1 MTHRVRASVPG
12 SARAI
17 VWDWSRFGLG
27 VVLALPAIIGLI
39 FDINTGLALAVG
51 ILPVVALPL
60 APLRRARIQ
69 SLVIAAIAGVSL
81 VVGSLLGRNAFVAV
95 VGLFVIC
102 LGASLAALQSR
113 AGQLALSFVAPLAGM
128 GLSFESGKVSV
139 VAGLM
144 ILSGAYAWAI
154 SLLWPER
161 PATAQHESRAQT
173 RREALDYGIR
183 LGCAAATAAG
193 IGFLFDL
200 DHKGWVCGA
209 ALLVM
214 RPSTGPLIA
223 RSVGRATSVL
233 VGAFLGSLFVQ
244 AQPQSIVIAIVIGL
258 VLAAMAATQP
268 SRWYVTPAFTT
279 FVVFMLLL
287 WQHPTDTAWRFWQ
300 RNLETLL
307 GVGIALLFG
316 LAVPLLQGMIRGM
329 RTIHPEA

>member
-12 SARAI
+12 STRAI

-39 FDINTGLALAVG
+39 FDIDTGLALAVG

-95 VGLFVIC
+95 VALFVIC

-193 IGFLFDL
+193 IGFL
-200 DHKGWVCGA
+200 
-209 ALLVM
+209 
-214 RPSTGPLIA
+214 STLTTRDGSAEP
-223 RSVGRATSVL
+223 RS
-233 VGAFLGSLFVQ
+233 
-244 AQPQSIVIAIVIGL
+244 
-258 VLAAMAATQP
+258 
-268 SRWYVTPAFTT
+268 W
-279 FVVFMLLL
+279 
-287 WQHPTDTAWRFWQ
+287 
-300 RNLETLL
+300 
-307 GVGIALLFG
+307 
-316 LAVPLLQGMIRGM
+316 
-329 RTIHPEA
+329 

>member
-1 MTHRVRASVPG
+1 MEASAQR
-12 SARAI
+12 SAPAI

-27 VVLALPAIIGLI
+27 AVLALPAGIALI
-39 FDINTGLALAVG
+39 LDTNTGLALAVG
-51 ILPVVALPL
+51 ILPAVAVPL
-60 APLRRARIQ
+60 APLRRGRVL
-69 SLVIAAIAGVSL
+69 SLVIAGIAGVSL
-81 VVGSLLGRNAFVAV
+81 VVGSLLGRNLFVAV

-102 LGASLAALQSR
+102 LGASLAALR
-113 AGQLALSFVAPLAGM
+113 NNAGRLALSFAAPLAGM
-128 GLSFESGKVSV
+128 GLSFEFGKVIV

-161 PATAQHESRAQT
+161 PTVAKPETPQESRSA
-173 RREALDYGIR
+173 AVDYGVR
-183 LGCAAATAAG
+183 LGCAAVTAAG
-193 IGFLFDL
+193 IGFLLDL

-223 RSVGRATSVL
+223 RSLGRALSVL
-233 VGAFLGSLFVQ
+233 VGAFFGSLFIQ
-244 AQPQSIVIAIVIGL
+244 AEPQPTVLAIVVGVI
-258 VLAAMAATQP
+258 LAAMAATQP

-287 WQHPTDTAWRFWQ
+287 WQHPTDTVWRFWQ
-300 RNLETLL
+300 RNFETLL

-316 LAVPLLQGMIRGM
+316 LAVPLLQGIIRER
-329 RTIHPEA
+329 RTVDA